1 MGPKL
6 SALYYLSG
14 TSNELDRKGI
24 SKDAPNGRN
33 SEGFLIPK
41 VSTKEI
47 LSYGEAIHDKMC

>member
-24 SKDAPNGRN
+24 SKDASNGRN
-33 SEGFLIPK
+33 SDGFLIPK
-41 VSTKEI
+41 VSTLEI
-47 LSYGEAIHDKMC
+47 LSYG